1 MLVILSELF
10 PVFNNLIN
18 GMTEPN
24 VSLDPVME
32 TGIQILLK
40 ESKNRIVLTKKNE
53 KRH

>member
-1 MLVILSELF
+1 MGTILRELF

-32 TGIQILLK
+32 TGIQILLQSQK
-40 ESKNRIVLTKKNE
+40 IG
-53 KRH
+53 